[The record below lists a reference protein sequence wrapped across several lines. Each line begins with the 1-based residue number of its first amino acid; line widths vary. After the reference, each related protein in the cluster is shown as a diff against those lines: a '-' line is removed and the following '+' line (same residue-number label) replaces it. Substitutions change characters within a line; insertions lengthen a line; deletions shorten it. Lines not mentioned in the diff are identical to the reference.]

1 MPQKSDQADLLKEVA
16 NNQID
21 IEQNIPMGGTHI
33 IAYEKDKQEHIG
45 VLLNKSTPIRVDSA
59 GENRPQAVNIQS
71 EGSYTQFSTVPY
83 TEEVNNQNF
92 PCGTYE
98 TTIANKY
105 GVNVGAGGIEIRTI
119 GNSKFIASA
128 RSTIV
133 GTEELNFSSD
143 GNINI
148 KSNANITIES
158 TKTLTLRTPDQVVV
172 DCNLGV
178 SGNTIINGSTMI
190 DGELYINHVTC
201 PSEIQ
206 YTGGGIGSFGQ
217 MMPSMC
223 VGYANASSIYRALD
237 KLLNHVFNTSMSE
250 LGYEY
255 SDIPVNSLPTE
266 NNVFK
271 YMSIAQ
277 ASSDVATSATNI
289 IAGTTQMTKS
299 PEYSIFMYSHEHP
312 FYNIPF
318 TNKVSNQAMRND
330 ASVLNSGQLGM
341 ASPIKNGYKIPSN

>member
-1 MPQKSDQADLLKEVA
+1 MPQKSDQADILKEVS
-16 NNQID
+16 NSQID
-21 IEQNIPMGGTHI
+21 TEQNIPMGGTHI
-33 IAYEKDKQEHIG
+33 ISYEKDKQEHIG
-45 VLLNKSTPIRVDSA
+45 VLLNKSTPVRVDSA
-59 GENRPQAVNIQS
+59 GEHRPQAVNIQS

-128 RSTIV
+128 RSTII

-143 GNINI
+143 GNINM

-217 MMPSMC
+217 MMPNLC

-237 KLLNHVFNTSMSE
+237 MLLETVFDTNMRE
-250 LGYEY
+250 LGYSY
-255 SDIPVNSLPTE
+255 SDIPVNSFPSQKG
-266 NNVFK
+266 VFK
-271 YMSIAQ
+271 SMSIAR
-277 ASSDVATSATNI
+277 ASSGVPQSATNI
-289 IAGTTQMTKS
+289 VSGTTQKSKS
-299 PEYSIFMYSHEHP
+299 PEYSIFVYSHEHP

-318 TNKVSNQAMRND
+318 TNKVSNQTMRND
-330 ASVLNSGQLGM
+330 ASVLNSGELGK
-341 ASPIKNGYKIPSN
+341 ASPIKNGFKIPTS

>member
-1 MPQKSDQADLLKEVA
+1 MPQKSDQADVLKEVS
-16 NNQID
+16 NSQID

-59 GENRPQAVNIQS
+59 GEYRPQAVNIQS
-71 EGSYTQFSTVPY
+71 EGTFVQNNTVPY

-98 TTIANKY
+98 CTVANKY
-105 GVNVGAGGIEIRTI
+105 GLNVGAGGLEIRTL
-119 GNSKFIASA
+119 GNSKFITSA
-128 RSTIV
+128 RCTIV
-133 GTEELNFSSD
+133 GTEELNVSSD

-158 TKTLTLRTPDQVVV
+158 TKTMTLRTPDQVVV

-217 MMPSMC
+217 MMPNLC

-237 KLLNHVFNTSMSE
+237 RLLNAVFNSSME
-250 LGYEY
+250 EMGYLY
-255 SDIPVNSLPTE
+255 SDIPVNSFPSQKGQ
-266 NNVFK
+266 FK
-271 YMSIAQ
+271 NMSIAQ
-277 ASSDVATSATNI
+277 ASAGVTQSATNI
-289 IAGTTQMTKS
+289 VSGQTQTSQS
-299 PEYSIFMYSHEHP
+299 PEYSIFVYSHEHP

-318 TNKVSNQAMRND
+318 TNKTSNQTMRND
-330 ASVLNSGQLGM
+330 ASVLNSGQLGK
-341 ASPIKNGYKIPSN
+341 ASPIKHGFKIPTS